1 MAKREELLAIIGRP
15 GQPSPVEEALLIAEA
30 NAIRS
35 TYAQEINRL
44 RVLRMKG
51 GLTPSEREEVG
62 TLRHAI
68 AVDIKFAANMER
80 KAGRPVEAV
89 R

>member
-35 TYAQEINRL
+35 TYALVINRL
-44 RVLRMKG
+44 RVLRLKD
-51 GLTPSEREEVG
+51 GLTPLEREEVD

-68 AVDIKFAANMER
+68 AVDIKFAANMDR
-80 KAGRPVEAV
+80 KTGRPVEAV